1 MSKEQ
6 TPTWTLA
13 QVQGLPDCED
23 SSEVICYRSVRK
35 MYQGEIKEFTI
46 EYTSE
51 EERLSQGGFRS
62 VPDFTQPSEGFN
74 NGGVEPWAWNT
85 IYEGLVMSYMRYV
98 FFPDSRLYKI
108 QALAAM
114 STYFREVFNTYPYID
129 YYSPEVNCGKSTAMK
144 ALVWSSYYGDLMT
157 TPTPAVIYRDIDESK
172 CTLGIDEIDNAM
184 TNKDLR
190 GLLLSVLNSG
200 YMKGIPAKRCDP
212 ITQKVIRF
220 DAFGLKAFTRVKG
233 LDRAIESRSITFNM
247 IRNPAGRILEELTS
261 PFIFREYR
269 DQMYRARLEQFEDV
283 ALAYETVL
291 NTVGLQNRSRQ
302 LFAPLLTMAQLVSAE
317 VFIETLAFAKENA
330 EQREGESDDPEAK
343 ALIEILLRTEYIGH
357 EVPVVN
363 LCTDLNALLHE
374 REITSSDFD
383 FRSKKVISMLKAV
396 GLKRGKQSQN
406 RVHYFINKDIVQSW
420 GRLYGLIEPVIQES
434 LGEVS
439 PTLTSLTTLTILT
452 KNEESGEGSEDSEGK
467 IHGGDIPEIEAIIE
481 RTPKEWCHTVLKLFD
496 PDLAN
501 NGQELSLGD
510 IREEFSTNEYSE
522 VDEALFTLLEEGL
535 LIELTSGL
543 YRRVV

>member
-1 MSKEQ
+1 
-6 TPTWTLA
+6 
-13 QVQGLPDCED
+13 
-23 SSEVICYRSVRK
+23 
-35 MYQGEIKEFTI
+35 MYQNETKEFTI

-51 EERLSQGGFRS
+51 GERLSQGGFRGL
-62 VPDFTQPSEGFN
+62 PDFTQPSEGFN
-74 NGGVEPWAWNT
+74 NGDVESWAWST
-85 IYEGLVMSYMRYV
+85 IFEGLVMSYMKYV

-129 YYSPEVNCGKSTAMK
+129 FYSPEVNCGKSTAMK

-184 TNKDLR
+184 SNKDLR

-212 ITQKVIRF
+212 NTLKVIRF
-220 DAFGLKAFTRVKG
+220 DAFGLKGFTRVKG

-261 PFIFREYR
+261 SFVFREYR
-269 DQMYRARLEQFEDV
+269 DQMYRARLEQSEDV
-283 ALAYETVL
+283 ALEYESVL
-291 NTVGLQNRSRQ
+291 NTVDLQNRSRQ
-302 LFAPLLTMAQLVSAE
+302 LFAPLLTMAQLVGAE
-317 VFIETLAFAKENA
+317 VFTETLAFAKEYA
-330 EQREGESDDPEAK
+330 EQREGESDDPETK
-343 ALIEILLRTEYIGH
+343 ALIEILLRVEYTGH
-357 EVPVVN
+357 EIAVVN
-363 LCTDLNALLHE
+363 ICNDLNTLLHE

-383 FRSKKVISMLKAV
+383 FRSKKVISMLKAL

-406 RVHYFINKDIVQSW
+406 RVHYFINNEIVQSW
-420 GRLYGLIEPVIQES
+420 GQLYGFIEPVVQES
-434 LGEVS
+434 LEAVS
-439 PTLTSLTTLTILT
+439 PTLTSLTTLTEN
-452 KNEESGEGSEDSEGK
+452 KESSEGSEGSEGK
-467 IHGGDIPEIEAIIE
+467 IHGDAIVS
-481 RTPKEWCHTVLKLFD
+481 RTPKEWCRAVLKLFD
-496 PDLAN
+496 PELAG

-510 IREEFSTNEYSE
+510 IREEFSGSEYH
-522 VDEALFTLLEEGL
+522 VDEAIHKLLEDGL
-535 LIELTSGL
+535 LMEVSPSL